1 MKRKFTLLGCAALLG
16 LGMMEANA
24 QQMTTV
30 LFPAQSSWKYLDNGT
45 DQGTAWTASN
55 FADAAWTSG
64 NAELGYG
71 DGDEAT
77 IVSFGPNTAT
87 KYTTTYFRAQFNLAA
102 LPTAN
107 QDVVIKLRRDD
118 GAVVYLNG
126 QEIIRDNMP
135 AASTYTT
142 FASSNTATENDFRI
156 HVIPASALQVGTNTF
171 AVEVHQCDL
180 SSSDLSFALQLELVE
195 PVPPVVC
202 DQDLDSLHISR
213 FVSVMPSTQPDSLRI
228 PATHTFQMLLQEGD
242 AYTNAA
248 DGVTKGLFDFTGYVP
263 INNSSRKGY
272 LSINHELGSWPT
284 AGVSML
290 NINFNDTTDTWV
302 ITNNAPVDF
311 GGIGGT
317 GRNCSGTVTPWNTII
332 TSEETLPTADVNND
346 GYQDIGWMVEI
357 DPATHT
363 IKDYDNDGTPDKIWG
378 MGRMSHENCVV
389 APDKK
394 TVYEG
399 ADESSYGYVWKYV
412 AHTAGDMSS
421 GDLFVLKLDGP
432 IGSTTTGDWIGIPN
446 YTPEDCNNVRTY
458 ASAVGATN
466 FNGVEDVEIS
476 PLDHK
481 IYFTSKATSRVYRF
495 ADNGSTVSQAEVFV
509 GNSATIYNI
518 ETADGIVQ
526 EQWDG
531 GVDNLTFDNEGN
543 LYVIQDGGRNHIW
556 MVPPCHTQTNPA
568 VKLFAVT
575 PAGCEPTGMTLSPD
589 NRYMF
594 VSMQH
599 PDATNATEMR
609 DATGALVKFNKESA
623 IVIARKEFLGPDAI
637 QEEDTTTSVR
647 VIDHA
652 SLTSLYPNPTTQ
664 KVTVVMNSKITA
676 AATIELYNVTGA
688 VVLKQDRKITSG
700 KNEFEIDMQ
709 QLPAGVYT
717 TAIHINGQTLHTKI
731 IKQ

>member
-1 MKRKFTLLGCAALLG
+1 MRKNFTLLGFAALMAL
-16 LGMMEANA
+16 ATTAQA
-24 QQMTTV
+24 QQITTV
-30 LFPAQSSWKYLDNGT
+30 VFPKQSNWKYLDNGT
-45 DQGTAWTASN
+45 DQGTAWTAPAFS
-55 FADAAWTSG
+55 DANWQTG

-77 IVSFGPNTAT
+77 IVGFGPNSSS
-87 KYTTTYFRAQFNLAA
+87 KYTTTYFRTSFNLNA

-107 QDVVIKLRRDD
+107 QDVVIKLKRDD

-126 QEIIRDNMP
+126 QEVIRDNMP
-135 AASTYTT
+135 ATSTYTT
-142 FASSNTATENDFRI
+142 FASSNTSNENDFRV
-156 HVIPASALQVGTNTF
+156 HTIPAANLQVGTNTI

-180 SSSDLSFALQLELVE
+180 SSSDLSFDLQVELVQLM
-195 PVPPVVC
+195 PPVSC
-202 DQDLDSLHISR
+202 DQNLDSLHISR
-213 FVSVMPSTQPDSLRI
+213 FVSVQPSAQPDSLRI
-228 PATHTFQMLLQEGD
+228 PSTHTFQMLLQEGD
-242 AYTNAA
+242 PYTDTAN
-248 DGVTKGLFDFTGYVP
+248 GVTKGLFDFTGYVP
-263 INNSSRKGY
+263 INSSSRNGY
-272 LSINHELGSWPT
+272 LSINHELGSWPE

-290 NINFNDTTDTWV
+290 DIHFNDTTDLWE
-302 ITNNAPVDF
+302 ITNNEPVDF
-311 GGIGGT
+311 GGIAGT
-317 GRNCSGTVTPWNTII
+317 GRNCSGTVTPWHTII
-332 TSEETLPTADVNND
+332 TSEETLPTADANND

-357 DPATHT
+357 DPATRQ
-363 IKDYDNDGTPDKIWG
+363 IKDYDGDGTPDKIWG

-389 APDKK
+389 SADQK

-399 ADESSYGYVWKYV
+399 ADESAYGYIWKYV
-412 AHTAGDMSS
+412 AHDAGDMSA

-432 IGSTTTGDWIGIPN
+432 LGATTTGSWIGIPN

-466 FNGVEDVEIS
+466 FNAVEDVEIS
-476 PLDHK
+476 PLDGK

-495 ADNGSTVSQAEVFV
+495 QDNGATVSHAGVFV

-518 ETADGIVQ
+518 QTENGLVQ

-599 PDATNATEMR
+599 PDAANATEMI
-609 DATGALVKFNKESA
+609 DASGRPVKFNKESA
-623 IVIARKEFLGPDAI
+623 IVIARKEYLGTTAI
-637 QEEDTTTSVR
+637 QEPDTATSIR
-647 VIDHA
+647 KIDQA
-652 SLTSLYPNPTTQ
+652 SIASLYPNPTTN
-664 KVTVVMNSKITA
+664 KVTVVLNSKTTA
-676 AATIELYNVTGA
+676 QAAIAVYNVSGA
-688 VVLKQDRKITSG
+688 LVMRMDRKIVAG
-700 KNEFEIDMQ
+700 KNEFELDMQ
-709 QLPAGVYT
+709 ALPAGIYSGV
-717 TAIHINGQTLHTKI
+717 ININGQTLQTKI

>member
-1 MKRKFTLLGCAALLG
+1 MKRNLTLLGCAALMG
-16 LGMMEANA
+16 LGMMEAKA
-24 QQMTTV
+24 QQITTV
-30 LFPAQSSWKYLDNGT
+30 IFPAQSSWKYLDNGS
-45 DQGTAWTASN
+45 DQGAAWTAPG
-55 FADAAWTSG
+55 FADAAWTNG

-77 IVSFGPNTAT
+77 IVSFGPNTAS
-87 KYTTTYFRAQFNLAA
+87 KYTTTYFRANFNLAA
-102 LPTAN
+102 LPTAA
-107 QDVVIKLRRDD
+107 QDVVIRLRRDD

-126 QEIIRDNMP
+126 QEVIRDNMP
-135 AASTYTT
+135 ATATYTT
-142 FASSNTATENDFRI
+142 FASSNTTNENDFRT
-156 HVIPASALQVGTNTF
+156 HTIPASALHTGNNTI
-171 AVEVHQCDL
+171 AVEVHQCDA
-180 SSSDLSFALQLELVE
+180 SSSDMSFALQLEFVE
-195 PVPPVVC
+195 LAAPVAC
-202 DQDLDSLHISR
+202 DQNLDSLHISR
-213 FVSVMPSTQPDSLRI
+213 FVSVMPGTQPDSLRI

-242 AYTNAA
+242 PYTNAA

-263 INNSSRKGY
+263 INNSSKNGY
-272 LSINHELGSWPT
+272 LSINHELGSWPD

-290 NINFNDTTDTWV
+290 SLHFNDTNDLWK
-302 ITNNAPVDF
+302 ITNNVPVNF

-317 GRNCSGTVTPWNTII
+317 GRNCSGTVTPWHTII
-332 TSEETLPTADVNND
+332 TSEETLPTADANND

-357 DPATHT
+357 DPATHK
-363 IKDYDNDGTPDKIWG
+363 IKDYDGDGTPDKIWG

-389 APDKK
+389 ADDHK

-421 GDLFVLKLDGP
+421 GDLYVLKLDGP
-432 IGSTTTGDWIGIPN
+432 LGSTTTGNWIGIPN

-458 ASAVGATN
+458 ATSVGATN

-476 PLDHK
+476 PLDGK

-495 ADNGSTVSQAEVFV
+495 QDNGNTVSQASIFV

-518 ETADGIVQ
+518 QTENGIVQ

-556 MVPPCHTQTNPA
+556 MVPPCHTQANPA

-589 NRYMF
+589 NKFMF

-599 PDATNATEMR
+599 PDATNATEMI
-609 DATGALVKFNKESA
+609 DATGHPVKFNKESA
-623 IVIARKEFLGPDAI
+623 IVIARKEYLGITALPDTDSTTAI
-637 QEEDTTTSVR
+637 RKIE
-647 VIDHA
+647 HA
-652 SLTSLYPNPTTQ
+652 SIASLYPNPTTH
-664 KVTVVMNSKITA
+664 KVTIVMNSKISA
-676 AATIELYNVTGA
+676 AAHIELYNVGGA
-688 VVLKQDRKITSG
+688 SVWEEDRKIMAG
-700 KNEFEIDMQ
+700 KNEFDIHMEN
-709 QLPAGVYT
+709 LPAGVYT
-717 TAIHINGQTLHTKI
+717 GAIRINGQTLYTKI